1 MQDYELIDI
10 SIPISAKTACF
21 PGDTPF
27 SKETTVT
34 LGKDSCFN
42 LTKLT
47 MSPHVGT
54 HADAPVHVKGSLDSL
69 RGTAGLMKLAAFIGP
84 ATVIDLAPFQG
95 EISLAATKDKLDKAN
110 VERVLFRTAKS
121 LRYEVFENNYSYLSV
136 ELVQYLASKGTK
148 LIGLDTPSVDHINSK
163 TLAAHHELIKAGMC
177 WLENLDLTSVSEGNY
192 FLVAPPLKFM
202 ELEASPV
209 RAVLLKQT
217 GVK

>member
-10 SIPISAKTACF
+10 SIPISTKTACF

-34 LGKDSCFN
+34 LGKDNCFN

-54 HADAPVHVKGSLDSL
+54 HADAPAHVEGNLDSL
-69 RGTAGLMKLAAFIGP
+69 TGTAGLMNLAPFIGP
-84 ATVIDLAPFQG
+84 VTVIDLAPFDG
-95 EISLAATKDKLDKAN
+95 EISLAVTKDKLDKAN
-110 VERVLFRTAKS
+110 IERVLFRTAKS
-121 LRYEVFENNYSYLSV
+121 IRHEVFENNYSYLSV
-136 ELVQYLASKGTK
+136 DLVQYLASKGTK
-148 LIGLDTPSVDHINSK
+148 LIGLDTPSVDHIQSK
-163 TLAAHHELIKAGMC
+163 TLSVHHELIGAGMC
-177 WLENLDLTSVSEGNY
+177 WLENLDLTNVSEGNY
-192 FLVAPPLKFM
+192 FLIAPPLKFM

-209 RAVLLKQT
+209 RAILLKQR

>member
-10 SIPISAKTACF
+10 SIPISTKTACF

-34 LGKDSCFN
+34 LGKDHCFN

-54 HADAPVHVKGSLDSL
+54 HADAPVHVEGDLQAGS
-69 RGTAGLMKLAAFIGP
+69 GTAGLMNLSAFIGP
-84 ATVIDLAPFQG
+84 ATVIDLAPCDG
-95 EISLAATKDKLDKAN
+95 EISLAAIKDRLDKLN
-110 VERVLFRTAKS
+110 IERVLFRTAKAI
-121 LRYEVFENNYSYLSV
+121 RHEVFENNYAYLSIDV
-136 ELVQYLASKGTK
+136 VKYLSSKGTR

-163 TLAAHHELIKAGMC
+163 TLSTHHELIKQKMS
-177 WLENLDLTSVSEGNY
+177 WLENLDLTNVSEGGY
-192 FLVAPPLKFM
+192 FLIAPPLKFM

-209 RAVLLKQT
+209 RAVLLKN
-217 GVK
+217 KEL

>member
-10 SIPISAKTACF
+10 SIPISSKTACF

-27 SKETTVT
+27 SKETTVS
-34 LGKDSCFN
+34 LEKDGCFN

-54 HADAPVHVKGSLDSL
+54 HADAPVHVEGDLGTGK
-69 RGTAGLMKLAAFIGP
+69 GTAGLMNLSAFIGP
-84 ATVIDLAPFQG
+84 ASVIDIAPFGG
-95 EISLAATKDKLDKAN
+95 EITVDLVREKLANKNL
-110 VERVLFRTAKS
+110 ERVLFRTAKS
-121 LRYEVFENNYSYLSV
+121 LKHDVFEDQYAYLSV
-136 ELVQYLASKGTK
+136 DLVRHLSSSGTK

-163 TLAAHHELIKAGMC
+163 TLSAHRELIKTRMS
-177 WLENLDLTSVSEGNY
+177 WLENLDLTKVSEGNY

-209 RAVLLKQT
+209 RAVLLKS
-217 GVK
+217 KES